1 MGLLHR
7 RIYADAL
14 VSLHAVEDARLDS
27 IIAIYRQRALT
38 LGDFGVAHVGNSIEL
53 DALAATFSSAVDCS
67 PLDAY
72 DQLDVDERTRQR
84 LLDAGLRPSELD
96 ALARATTPLD
106 SIARAREAI
115 KAIVSAVGHDG
126 DEPLATDDLIPLL
139 AFVIVRSDAAKLE
152 SWLFWLQTFVQ
163 GDLGPELECVRHR
176 DDRADSRSWTLATVQ
191 AAITY
196 LRIDP
201 FVALPELPTPHR
213 LRASKSAS
221 EGARSPDHE
230 TMPPPLHSR
239 SHLSPIDR
247 SSQARSSVSSNSTM
261 SSPPSAFIALTSTLA
276 RSGSS
281 ASTSSSRSTALNR
294 SYGSTGRRA
303 ASGRTN
309 SFSKRLSI
317 DSWSALFGGGGA
329 ITAAHVPLERT
340 TSLTS
345 EVDRGSSGGE
355 SESWLGWSR
364 RRLSSVA
371 SSSCAW
377 RRR

>member
-7 RIYADAL
+7 RVYADAL

-27 IIAIYRQRALT
+27 IVAIYRQRALT
-38 LGDFGVAHVGNSIEL
+38 LGDFGIAHVGNGVDL
-53 DALAATFSSAVDCS
+53 DSLAATFTSAVDCS

-84 LLDAGLRPSELD
+84 LLDAGLRRSELD
-96 ALARATTPLD
+96 VLARATTPLD
-106 SIARAREAI
+106 SIARTRETI
-115 KAIVSAVGHDG
+115 NAIVSAVGHDG

-139 AFVIVRSDAAKLE
+139 AFVIIRSDAVKLE
-152 SWLFWLQTFVQ
+152 SWLAWLLSFVQ
-163 GDLGPELECVRHR
+163 GELGPEFECVWRWIESA
-176 DDRADSRSWTLATVQ
+176 DRRSWTLATVQ

-230 TMPPPLHSR
+230 SMPPPLHSR

-247 SSQARSSVSSNSTM
+247 SSRARSSVSSNSTM
-261 SSPPSAFIALTSTLA
+261 SSPPSAYIALASTLA

-294 SYGSTGRRA
+294 SYGSTGRRGLG
-303 ASGRTN
+303 GRTS

-317 DSWSALFGGGGA
+317 DSWSALFGGG
-329 ITAAHVPLERT
+329 AHVPLERT

-371 SSSCAW
+371 SSSCA
-377 RRR
+377 